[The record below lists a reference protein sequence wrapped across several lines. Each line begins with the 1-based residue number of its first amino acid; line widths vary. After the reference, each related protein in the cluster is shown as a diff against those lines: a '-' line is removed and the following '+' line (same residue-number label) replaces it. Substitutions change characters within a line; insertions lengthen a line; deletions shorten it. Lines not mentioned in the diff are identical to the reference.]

1 MMPDNIFEEVQ
12 QLLARQLRLDPA
24 QVQMESQIK
33 KDLGADSL
41 DILQLLIR
49 IEDDYGVTIPDEELA
64 TFNTVADVVAYLETL
79 K

>member
-12 QLLARQLRLDPA
+12 RLLARQLRLDPA